1 MGSWFLSKTETQTQ
15 TRERSPSRVLRVC
28 LSNKMEACSLK
39 AEELFSQERWHKQ
52 CVEADYSRG
61 VGGKGAQRL
70 PK

>member
-1 MGSWFLSKTETQTQ
+1 
-15 TRERSPSRVLRVC
+15 
-28 LSNKMEACSLK
+28 MEGCSLK
-39 AEELFSQERWHKQ
+39 VEELFSQERWHKQ